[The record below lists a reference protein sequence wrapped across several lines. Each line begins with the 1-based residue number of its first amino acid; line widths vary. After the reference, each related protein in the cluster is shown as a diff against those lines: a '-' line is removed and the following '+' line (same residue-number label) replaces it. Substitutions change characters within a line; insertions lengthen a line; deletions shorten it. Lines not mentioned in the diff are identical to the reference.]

1 MLRTTFTRSIRV
13 NSFAPNMSVR
23 FKSSEGA
30 AGSGFSRPGGER
42 SGDSFTK
49 RERAAEDFYIRQQ
62 EKSKLI
68 ELKAKLQ
75 QQRKHLDEL
84 EKHVDELAKSS
95 GGEQN

>member
-1 MLRTTFTRSIRV
+1 
-13 NSFAPNMSVR
+13 MSVR

-30 AGSGFSRPGGER
+30 TGSGFSRPGGEH

-49 RERAAEDFYIRQQ
+49 RERAAEELYIREQ
-62 EKSKLI
+62 EKLKLK

-84 EKHVDELAKSS
+84 DRHVDELAKSS